1 MSDLTTKQRAAI
13 AALLEGQTQAGAAT
27 AAGVNKRQVQRWL
40 ELHNL
45 DADQFR
51 RRPGA

>member
-1 MSDLTTKQRAAI
+1 LQVPTREQLET
-13 AALLEGQTQAGAAT
+13 LLSKYLGTVRSVAEEL
-27 AAGVNKRQVQRWL
+27 NCSRRQVQRWL